1 MGLWTLA
8 RLAWAISFLVVYIN
22 NIELLEDSD
31 TPWWS
36 FILLSLYLLCEVVP
50 IYYMLKISFKHVVN
64 LDDNTKKRHPI
75 SVHGDL
81 SSSQYEPP
89 SAERENQYYFDS
101 SADNPLIDRS
111 SVGSDI
117 DISGRSTGNISEYTM

>member
-1 MGLWTLA
+1 MAFWTVA
-8 RLAWAISFLVVYIN
+8 RLAWAVSFLVVYIQ

-50 IYYMLKISFKHVVN
+50 IYYMLKSSFKHIVV
-64 LDDNTKKRHPI
+64 LDENNSKNILPA
-75 SVHGDL
+75 SGHGDL

-89 SAERENQYYFDS
+89 SNSGENSYFFEG
-101 SADNPLIDRS
+101 NPENSLIDNSSRS
-111 SVGSDI
+111 I
-117 DISGRSTGNISEYTM
+117 DSGGISSGHMSEYTM